1 MVCSDGER
9 RRGMTSLR
17 LVLDLDQ
24 TLIHAL
30 DQSECPANAK
40 EIADCVVP
48 VCHNGLEFNVAV
60 RRGATRLVQQWKAR
74 RDVDLCIGTS
84 NLLAREILTAVSS
97 AQPAWNDI
105 PLHIFASR
113 ERGAKSLGELESR
126 LGGKRLAEGRTII
139 IDDQPLAW
147 AERDRPSVLAV
158 APFFVTKALPQ
169 SQFAAELAELDRAS
183 DHVQAAV
190 EALAAPS
197 TADSQTAVPRIAL
210 PDDDEND
217 DDGDEDLDC
226 VPSPPPP
233 LSGPE
238 KRPRPPPTSPAGKPA
253 QRQARV
259 APPVAAELLP
269 PLQTATG

>member
-1 MVCSDGER
+1 MTRFRASKRGRSCSDHESDGER

-113 ERGAKSLGELESR
+113 ERGGLARHRRAWRSTSR
-126 LGGKRLAEGRTII
+126 QFERVGQFERIANPVPRPGRTN
-139 IDDQPLAW
+139 
-147 AERDRPSVLAV
+147 
-158 APFFVTKALPQ
+158 FVVHM
-169 SQFAAELAELDRAS
+169 
-183 DHVQAAV
+183 HV
-190 EALAAPS
+190 
-197 TADSQTAVPRIAL
+197 
-210 PDDDEND
+210 
-217 DDGDEDLDC
+217 
-226 VPSPPPP
+226 
-233 LSGPE
+233 
-238 KRPRPPPTSPAGKPA
+238 
-253 QRQARV
+253 
-259 APPVAAELLP
+259 
-269 PLQTATG
+269 

>member
-1 MVCSDGER
+1 
-9 RRGMTSLR
+9 MTSLR

-126 LGGKRLAEGRTII
+126 LGGERLAEGRTII

-147 AERDRPSVLAV
+147 AERDRPWVLAV
-158 APFFVTKALPQ
+158 APFYVTKALPQ

-183 DHVQAAV
+183 DHVHAL
-190 EALAAPS
+190 LAAPPAAETLGAPPTVES
-197 TADSQTAVPRIAL
+197 RTAVARITL
-210 PDDDEND
+210 PDDDE
-217 DDGDEDLDC
+217 DLDS
-226 VPSPPPP
+226 VPPPP
-233 LSGPE
+233 PPPPQLLGPE
-238 KRPRPPPTSPAGKPA
+238 KRPRPSPTSPAGKPA
-253 QRQARV
+253 QRQQRV